1 MEEKPTTPEQAVLT
15 VVALAL
21 IDEAGLVLM
30 QRRPAHRTHGGL
42 WEFPG
47 GKVEPGEGT
56 RAALVR
62 EIEEELGLTL
72 AADALV
78 PVGFAAREGSEGE
91 PPLVLLLYAC
101 RAWQGTRCARRV
113 PDCYGPALT
122 ISPRLP
128 CPRSMYRW
136 QRPCAPTKE
145 QPRKNPLKMT
155 CQASGAHLMAL
166 LPCTRS
172 SAG

>member
-78 PVGFAAREGSEGE
+78 PVSFAAREGSEGE

-101 RAWQGTRCARRV
+101 RAWQGTPVCEAGAGLLWTSPDDIAARAMPPLDV
-113 PDCYGPALT
+113 PLAAALRAHQGAAT
-122 ISPRLP
+122 KK
-128 CPRSMYRW
+128 
-136 QRPCAPTKE
+136 PT
-145 QPRKNPLKMT
+145 
-155 CQASGAHLMAL
+155 
-166 LPCTRS
+166 
-172 SAG
+172 